1 VDQRIFPAPQKNRM
15 SLLLKNISL
24 PLAHFTLEV
33 NLEISGRVTAVFG
46 PSGAGKT
53 SLLDLIAGLRAPRSA
68 FIQLNGD
75 VLTDTAKK
83 FSVATH
89 RRGMGY
95 VPQDLALF
103 PHLSVRQNLFYGR
116 KSREAAGPLFSF
128 EHVIKVL
135 EIEPLISRGVTELSG
150 GEKQR
155 VALARA
161 LLASPR
167 LLLLDEPLASLDA
180 PLKEKIIPYLARI
193 RDEFQVPMLCVT
205 HDRFVALTLAD
216 EIVVL
221 MAGKVMQTGPVSEVF
236 TRPASAEVAKFVG
249 VETLQPGKIV
259 SVADGLATVNVGTA
273 TLTALA
279 PASESRDVFVC
290 IRGEEVILQRD
301 AATISSV
308 RNRLP
313 ARVVALRME
322 GALVR
327 VELDAGFPL
336 FALITRPACVELA
349 LREGE
354 TIAALIKA
362 PAIHLVPR

>member
-1 VDQRIFPAPQKNRM
+1 M
-15 SLLLKNISL
+15 SLRLKNISL
-24 PLAHFTLEV
+24 PLADFVLEV
-33 NLEISGRVTAVFG
+33 DVEMHGRVTAVFG

-53 SLLDLIAGLRAPRSA
+53 SLLDLIAGLRVARSA
-68 FIQLNGD
+68 FIQLDGS

-83 FSVATH
+83 FSRATH
-89 RRGMGY
+89 RRGIGY

-116 KSREAAGPLFSF
+116 KAREADGPSVSF
-128 EHVIKVL
+128 EHVLKVL

-167 LLLLDEPLASLDA
+167 LLLLDEPLASLDV
-180 PLKEKIIPYLARI
+180 PLREKIIPYLGRV
-193 RDEFQVPMLCVT
+193 RDEFQIPMLCVT

-221 MAGKVMQTGPVSEVF
+221 MGGKIMQTGPVSDVF
-236 TRPASAEVAKFVG
+236 NFPANAEVARFVG
-249 VETLQPGKIV
+249 VETLQPGRITGV
-259 SVADGLATVNVGTA
+259 NEGLATVTINRV

-279 PASESRDVFVC
+279 PATPADAVFIC
-290 IRGEEVILQRD
+290 IRGEDVVLQRD
-301 AATISSV
+301 VAVSSV

-313 ARVVALRME
+313 ARIIAIRPE
-322 GALVR
+322 GALFR
-327 VELDAGFPL
+327 VELDAGFTL
-336 FALITRPACVELA
+336 FALVTRPACDELG
-349 LREGE
+349 LREGDSI
-354 TIAALIKA
+354 TALIKT

>member
-1 VDQRIFPAPQKNRM
+1 M

-24 PLAHFTLEV
+24 PLAHFPLEV
-33 NLEISGRVTAVFG
+33 NIEMQRRVTAVFG

-53 SLLDLIAGLRAPRSA
+53 SLLDLIAGLRRAQSA
-68 FIQLNGD
+68 FIQLED
-75 VLTDTAKK
+75 RVLTDTTKSI
-83 FSVATH
+83 SVATH
-89 RRGMGY
+89 QRGIGY

-103 PHLSVRQNLFYGR
+103 PHLSVRQNLLYGS
-116 KSREAAGPLFSF
+116 KSGRAGNLLFSF
-128 EHVIKVL
+128 EHVVEVL
-135 EIEPLISRGVTELSG
+135 EIEPLISRGVTQLSG

-167 LLLLDEPLASLDA
+167 LLLLDEPLASLDTA
-180 PLKEKIIPYLARI
+180 LKAKIIPYLTRV
-193 RDEFQVPMLCVT
+193 RDEFRIPMLCVT
-205 HDRFVALTLAD
+205 HDRFEALALAD

-221 MAGKVMQTGPVSEVF
+221 VNGQVLQAGPVLDVF
-236 TRPASAEVAKFVG
+236 NRPASADVAKIAG
-249 VETLQPGKIV
+249 VETLQPGII
-259 SVADGLATVNVGTA
+259 ADVNEGLATVKIHDM

-279 PASESRDVFVC
+279 PATGTREVFVC
-290 IRGEEVILQRD
+290 IRGEDVILQRE
-301 AATISSV
+301 AAVASSV
-308 RNRLP
+308 RNRLS
-313 ARVVALRME
+313 ARIVALRTE

-336 FALITRPACVELA
+336 FALVTRPACTELA

-354 TIAALIKA
+354 QITALIKA